1 MLEIG
6 AVEAFLQMAQGDKA
20 TDNRLS
26 AIETLT
32 YLPLSADASRVLA
45 SVAGRLLRQLPV
57 SDRKY
62 GHAVRVCAR
71 IPVRSVREFL
81 GTIANE
87 PDHPSSLTCAIEL
100 ARHGD
105 AAGLQRLLAAL
116 EETNAEQAIERLAC
130 LPLERLQVDREPF
143 IGALSAENPTVRF
156 WAAIALARL
165 GAVEPLE
172 QVWDA
177 LLSEDTQPPP
187 PFRGDPWSP
196 YNSLTAARP
205 LPEQLHSF
213 LNGLYE
219 HELKR
224 LREENGLGAKLPRN
238 ANLLIGGL
246 TGIVDVDGEPPAER
260 TTVPQQRRGRFN
272 PTVIDAAVQRLLERP
287 FEPVEGKQRRILAS
301 LQPERAGK
309 LMIDAL
315 DALEKE
321 AQAHGVEQGSI
332 NEDFLGNAMLDIASA
347 LPKPLRLPVAE
358 LIETSGR
365 RWPHLPWPPL
375 AWVLSRA
382 GAEAVAAQLGPR
394 INAANTQER
403 GQWLLWALRIAA
415 QLHADAPIGGA
426 GPGGERPLS
435 ADTVI
440 LDDDDTVEAEG
451 PRGIAPGPMT
461 PGTRGRAT
469 ERGEPGTTR
478 RRGMH
483 APGEKAL
490 PGSPRGPV
498 RKKEKTRDQDPR
510 YIQPKVRRIEK
521 TSSVEDPPVWVGGI
535 THLVSVRIGPPETG
549 WPNPKNLIPFP
560 YELLPPGKEHRL
572 RVFLSEPD
580 HLKKPLMKM
589 LTIRRSGPSSVAE
602 FRITPRAECRSF
614 RARIVITHRNRILQ
628 TAILTGRVVGQPAEA
643 GPTDRIEHAI
653 ESVVRPMLQDLE
665 GRTRFSMA
673 MAINRT
679 PEGEP
684 RLLALADK
692 HAVVR
697 GFTEV
702 KDRIDAISQCLSVVA
717 NDAETY
723 AAGLHSKEGVE
734 ILRFL
739 ADNGRA
745 LYDFLVRDQLLGA
758 TLRNAPYLQIVN
770 LTPDAYF
777 PAEFIYDF
785 AMPAENATLCEVA
798 LNAFDRLDFS
808 RTCDHQDHQTPN
820 QPVVCPFGF
829 WGLRRVIERHACL
842 PSGREQ
848 IAGDFVLQAEPT
860 ETRSALELAGNVLLG
875 VSERVEKEQPGAT
888 AALLSG
894 LRTLSPIPIEIVP
907 KWQGWTSRIESLQ
920 PSLIV
925 TLPHAEEKSQFGV
938 MDYFLEI
945 GGELQKARVIGE
957 SSAHY
962 VLARDDAPSPLVLL
976 LGCNTTVPKTPIDSI
991 VGHFRRGGAAIV
1003 VSTVGSVLGSHASK
1017 VARELVEALF
1027 TEAAIKPRP
1036 LGELLRDVRRRCVG
1050 KKVLMA
1056 LCIGAFGDA
1065 DWQVHAAGRGG
1076 ESDVPH

>member
-6 AVEAFLQMAQGDKA
+6 AVEAFLQIAQDDKA
-20 TDNRLS
+20 TGNRLS

-32 YLPLSADASRVLA
+32 YLPLSAVAWSSLA

-57 SDRKY
+57 SDREY

-71 IPVRSVREFL
+71 IPVRSVREYL
-81 GTIANE
+81 GTIADE

-116 EETNAEQAIERLAC
+116 KGPNAEQAIEQLAC
-130 LPLERLQVDREPF
+130 LPLERLQVDRKPF
-143 IGALSAENPTVRF
+143 TRALSAEDPIVRF

-165 GAVEPLE
+165 SEVEPLE

-177 LLSEDTQPPP
+177 LLSEDTQPLPI
-187 PFRGDPWSP
+187 FWGNPWQP
-196 YNSLTAARP
+196 YHALTAARP

-213 LNGLYE
+213 LIGLYE

-224 LREENGLGAKLPRN
+224 LRQQNGLSTKLPRN

-246 TGIVDVDGEPPAER
+246 TGIVDVDGELPAER
-260 TTVPQQRRGRFN
+260 TKVPRQRRGRFN
-272 PTVIDAAVQRLLERP
+272 PTVIDAAVQRLLEKP

-321 AQAHGVEQGSI
+321 AQVHGIEKGPKHDVI
-332 NEDFLGNAMLDIASA
+332 LGNAMLDIASA
-347 LPKPLRLPVAE
+347 LPEPLRLPLAE
-358 LIETSGR
+358 LVESGGR
-365 RWPHLPWPPL
+365 RWPHLPWTSF
-375 AWVLSRA
+375 AWILSRA
-382 GAEAVAAQLGPR
+382 GAEAVVTELGPR
-394 INAANTQER
+394 ISAANAQER
-403 GQWLLWALRIAA
+403 GQWLLWALRIVT
-415 QLHADAPIGGA
+415 QLHADAPFGGS
-426 GPGGERPLS
+426 GPRGGKEPLP
-435 ADTVI
+435 AETVI
-440 LDDDDTVEAEG
+440 DDAVEAEG
-451 PRGIAPGPMT
+451 SRGIAPGPMT
-461 PGTRGRAT
+461 AGTRGGAA
-469 ERGEPGTTR
+469 ERGEPGTAGR
-478 RRGMH
+478 REMH
-483 APGEKAL
+483 VAGEKAL
-490 PGSPRGPV
+490 PRGP
-498 RKKEKTRDQDPR
+498 RKPVEEKEKIRDQDPR
-510 YIQPKVRRIEK
+510 YIQPKVKRIEK

-535 THLVSVRIGPPETG
+535 AHLVSVRIGPPEAG
-549 WPNPKNLIPFP
+549 WPNPTNLMPFP
-560 YELLPPGKEHRL
+560 YELLPAGKEHRL

-580 HLKKPLMKM
+580 HMEKPLMKM

-602 FRITPRAECRSF
+602 FRITPRVECRSF

-628 TAILTGRVVGQPAEA
+628 TAILTGRVVGKPAEA
-643 GPTDRIEHAI
+643 GPNDRIEHEI
-653 ESVVRPMLQDLE
+653 ESVVRPMLQGLE
-665 GRTRFSMA
+665 GRTRFSVA
-673 MAINRT
+673 IAINHT

-697 GFTEV
+697 GFTEI

-717 NDAETY
+717 NDADTY
-723 AAGLHSKEGVE
+723 ADGLHSTEGVK

-860 ETRSALELAGNVLLG
+860 ETRSALELAGNALLG
-875 VSERVEKEQPGAT
+875 VSTRVETEQPGAT

-976 LGCNTTVPKTPIDSI
+976 LGCNTAVPKTPIDSI

-1017 VARELVEALF
+1017 VAQELVEALF
-1027 TEAAIKPRP
+1027 KEAAIKPRP

-1065 DWQVHAAGRGG
+1065 DWQVHAAGSGG
-1076 ESDVPH
+1076 ISDVPH